1 MINIL
6 PKKKLKKP
14 KYSEKPVS
22 AKQYNELI
30 EYYTLEIEKIK
41 KELNKERTHNR
52 VILNTNIRQETRTKT
67 VEDEKIQLAK
77 ENRKLLEEIQELN
90 LKNN

>member
-6 PKKKLKKP
+6 PKKKLKQP

-22 AKQYNELI
+22 SKQYNELI
-30 EYYTLEIEKIK
+30 EYYTLEIEKLK
-41 KELNKERTHNR
+41 KELIKERTHNK
-52 VILNTNIRQETRTKT
+52 VIMNSNIRQETRTKN
-67 VEDEKIQLAK
+67 VEDEKIRLSK
-77 ENRKLLEEIQELN
+77 ENRKLLEEIQEIN